1 MFGANIKKSL
11 EGTEDKM
18 EENQK
23 KYLDRIVGLL
33 VRETIIDY
41 EQDVIG
47 TPFSPDRYSI
57 KSVEGTEKLFRNLSI
72 FVPIA
77 KYLENTYGLSAGYGG
92 YTFTDEIRYVWD
104 QYRDIIKDKIRNN
117 ER

>member
-1 MFGANIKKSL
+1 M
-11 EGTEDKM
+11 EDS
-18 EENQK
+18 QK
-23 KYLDRIVGLL
+23 KYLDKVVDLI

-57 KSVEGTEKLFRNLSI
+57 KTVEGTEKLFRNLSI

-104 QYRDIIKDKIRNN
+104 KYQNIIINKIESGR
-117 ER
+117 

>member
-1 MFGANIKKSL
+1 MKDS
-11 EGTEDKM
+11 
-18 EENQK
+18 QK

-41 EQDVIG
+41 GQDVIG

-57 KSVEGTEKLFRNLSI
+57 KTVEGTEKLFRNLPI
-72 FVPIA
+72 FVPIS
-77 KYLENTYGLSAGYGG
+77 KYLKNTYGLSGGYGG

-104 QYRDIIKDKIRNN
+104 KYQNIIINKIESGR
-117 ER
+117 